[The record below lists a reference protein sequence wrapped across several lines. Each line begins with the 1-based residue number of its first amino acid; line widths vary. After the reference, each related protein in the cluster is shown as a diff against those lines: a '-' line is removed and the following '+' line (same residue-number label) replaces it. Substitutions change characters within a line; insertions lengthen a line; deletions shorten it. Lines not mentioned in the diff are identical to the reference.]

1 MTELVPQVSWT
12 VAFLAGLASFLSPC
26 VAPLVPG
33 YLAYVSGASLD
44 RPAPTTRVLG
54 TTLLF
59 VLGFTFVFVALGM
72 SAGLVGAAMEG
83 IRPALYRAG
92 GVIMVLMG
100 LVVIGL
106 GPRVLQTDRRWHL
119 PREALGPAGPVILG
133 MAFGF
138 GWTPCI
144 GPILASILFYAGTRE
159 TVGQAGLL
167 LLAYSLGL
175 GVPFVAVG
183 LGLSRMLGAWR
194 AVRRMS
200 APLSVLSGLALI
212 AVGVLFLTD
221 RFYVVSMVAGRL
233 AALWP
238 APTLG

>member
-1 MTELVPQVSWT
+1 MTEIVPQVSWT
-12 VAFLAGLASFLSPC
+12 VAFLAGLVSFLSPC

-33 YLAYVSGASLD
+33 YLAYVSGSSLD
-44 RPAPTTRVLG
+44 RPASTTRVLR

-72 SAGLVGAAMEG
+72 SAGLVGAAMDG
-83 IRPALYRAG
+83 LRPALYRAS
-92 GVIMVLMG
+92 GVVMIVMG
-100 LVVIGL
+100 LVLIGV
-106 GPRVLQTDRRWHL
+106 GPRVLQTDRRFHL
-119 PREALGPAGPVILG
+119 PREALGPAGPVMLG

-159 TVGQAGLL
+159 TVGHAGLL

-183 LGLSRMLGAWR
+183 IGLSRMLGAWR
-194 AVRRMS
+194 AVRRLS
-200 APLSVLSGLALI
+200 GPLSVVSGLTLVG
-212 AVGVLFLTD
+212 VGVLFLTD
-221 RFYVVSMVAGRL
+221 RFYVVSLLAGRL
-233 AALWP
+233 AAFWP

>member
-12 VAFLAGLASFLSPC
+12 VAFLAGLVSFLSPC

-33 YLAYVSGASLD
+33 YVAYVSGASLE

-72 SAGLVGAAMEG
+72 SAGLVGAALDG
-83 IRPALYRAG
+83 LRPTLDRVG
-92 GVIMVLMG
+92 GAVMILMG
-100 LVVIGL
+100 LTLVGI
-106 GPRVLQTDRRWHL
+106 GPRFLQVDRRL
-119 PREALGPAGPVILG
+119 QVPREALGPAGPVLLG

-144 GPILASILFYAGTRE
+144 GPVLASILFYAGTRE

-183 LGLSRMLGAWR
+183 VGLSRLLGAWR
-194 AVRRMS
+194 AVRRLS
-200 APLSVLSGLALI
+200 APLSVLSGLTLV
-212 AVGVLFLTD
+212 AVGALFLTD
-221 RFYVVSMVAGRL
+221 RSYLVAMLVGRL